1 LPCEEHSPFSSWE
14 LVSVVILL
22 CQGLIFENGEEI
34 QETAI
39 LFFGVTSA
47 IIMIGAVAMSI
58 FNTLRRLLKNENRE
72 FLISKL
78 SLSALQ
84 NEDRQQVLQIFSE
97 EQVQQT
103 GRIHLKREKLDR
115 LTPGQS
121 LEISGIIAEQYERGD
136 EAFNQ
141 HASQLRIRSS
151 EIDQSRIS
159 GGEMSQIRQ
168 SVDSHGG
175 FTLTMGITTRGMSV
189 DRRTSSAPLATK
201 IH

>member
-1 LPCEEHSPFSSWE
+1 

-39 LFFGVTSA
+39 LFFGVTA
-47 IIMIGAVAMSI
+47 ALIMIGAVVMSI
-58 FNTLRRLLKNENRE
+58 FNTVRRLLKNENRE

-84 NEDRQQVLQIFSE
+84 NADRQEILQIFSE
-97 EQVQQT
+97 VQVQET
-103 GRIHLKREKLDR
+103 GSIHLKREKLER

-121 LEISGIIAEQYERGD
+121 LEISGIVAKQYELEED
-136 EAFNQ
+136 AFNQ
-141 HASQLRIRSS
+141 YASQLRIKSS

-159 GGEMSQIRQ
+159 GGEMSQTGQ
-168 SVDSHGG
+168 SKDSHGG
-175 FTLTMGITTRGMSV
+175 FTLTMGIASRGISV
-189 DRRTSSAPLATK
+189 DRRASSTPLATRIYWHSK
-201 IH
+201 VPPPPYK